1 MKSPETAPPR
11 PDLTWLRHRSR
22 RSVVASADASHALAD
37 FVTGNA
43 SHPRHHT
50 DAAAS
55 SALDLSA
62 PAPAP
67 AGTSSLDLSTPTP
80 APTPPA
86 RSSSSSL
93 DLGQA
98 SVAPTTPSR
107 SSGSSSLD
115 LSSSPLPS
123 LANAPFKPTP
133 VPLRAYSPPRVK
145 AGSATVLTAKA
156 PTVTLTRVQS
166 GVGSLVIEAACSPAV
181 GDLRLGA
188 AYELGSG
195 PTSVV
200 QRESGVTTAPPAS
213 RRPVIIGQ
221 RSQFERLTIDLVQV
235 RDLERLVIY
244 AYSAS
249 GGPLNWGGTLV
260 LTTFG
265 QARVEMPLDRPPSA
279 GVVVLMSLYVVDGE
293 VVIRAENEEVAGTV
307 RDAVL
312 AYGYDKI
319 TWLDTRTPLV

>member
-22 RSVVASADASHALAD
+22 RSVVASADASHAVAD
-37 FVTGNA
+37 FLTGNA

-55 SALDLSA
+55 SALDLSP

-188 AYELGSG
+188 AYELGS
-195 PTSVV
+195 
-200 QRESGVTTAPPAS
+200 
-213 RRPVIIGQ
+213 
-221 RSQFERLTIDLVQV
+221 
-235 RDLERLVIY
+235 
-244 AYSAS
+244 
-249 GGPLNWGGTLV
+249 
-260 LTTFG
+260 
-265 QARVEMPLDRPPSA
+265 
-279 GVVVLMSLYVVDGE
+279 
-293 VVIRAENEEVAGTV
+293 
-307 RDAVL
+307 
-312 AYGYDKI
+312 
-319 TWLDTRTPLV
+319 